1 MILIAIQDGAI
12 EIEASIVAQGLELEP
27 SSVQAM
33 MRAGE
38 ITSLSERG
46 VNEDA
51 GRYRLTF
58 FHKSRR
64 FRLIV
69 DECGTIIQRSIIN
82 FGDRPLPALMHNC
95 RTKQNNFPKA
105 LQMPDPNPQVDPN
118 NPRPTPTNPNPGPAR
133 TPTPPETPPP
143 DIPPGIPSP
152 LPEPDPGPVPI
163 GVPPTSPPEIP
174 NDASS
179 WPASRS
185 HGRRHWRSAGLWKDV
200 DKPG

>member
-82 FGDRPLPALMHNC
+82 FGDRPLPALMHNR
-95 RTKQNNFPKA
+95 RTKQNN
-105 LQMPDPNPQVDPN
+105 L
-118 NPRPTPTNPNPGPAR
+118 T
-133 TPTPPETPPP
+133 
-143 DIPPGIPSP
+143 
-152 LPEPDPGPVPI
+152 
-163 GVPPTSPPEIP
+163 
-174 NDASS
+174 
-179 WPASRS
+179 
-185 HGRRHWRSAGLWKDV
+185 
-200 DKPG
+200 